1 MERAGAKGT
10 YFIPTKTIKIDP
22 QRLHIH
28 LPMRRIR
35 HAIHT
40 QPRPFHLMHLLR
52 YPPNI
57 MNRTQ
62 HITRMRAR
70 HKRRLL
76 IEQWAE
82 VFGREERGG
91 GWLGGGGGGR
101 FPPFY
106 GVVLETGETEPGG
119 DVGFVVERGED

>member
-1 MERAGAKGT
+1 MERAGVGEP

-22 QRLHIH
+22 QRLDIH

-35 HAIHT
+35 HPIHT
-40 QPRPFHLMHLLR
+40 QPRPFHLMYLLR
-52 YPPNI
+52 YAPNI

-70 HKRRLL
+70 HERRLL
-76 IEQWAE
+76 IEQRAE
-82 VFGREERGG
+82 VFGREEGG
-91 GWLGGGGGGR
+91 GGRLGGGGGGG

-106 GVVLETGETEPGG
+106 GVVLERGETDPGG
-119 DVGFVVERGED
+119 DVGFVVE